1 MEQKSADKQ
10 LRLILPSQEKLE
22 DQEVVAVEHPEDV
35 GDMEEIGEAMEE
47 IAVAEEDMVT
57 GEEGMEEREEE
68 DAAMV
73 AVEEETEKEVLEEVQ
88 TATVAH
94 VEVDNVEVV
103 ADMVAV
109 DTDVEVVVVKMA
121 AMEEEE
127 VDKEVETEVS
137 TVRASRQPPIRE
149 ILNKVLSGS
158 GVTLSS
164 NFSLVGV
171 IPHWW
176 WWLPIGCLNAPI
188 YLMR

>member
-35 GDMEEIGEAMEE
+35 EDMEEKGEAMEE
-47 IAVAEEDMVT
+47 IAAAAEEDMVT

-68 DAAMV
+68 DAATV
-73 AVEEETEKEVLEEVQ
+73 AVEEETEKEALEEVQ

-94 VEVDNVEVV
+94 VEVDNVKVV

-109 DTDVEVVVVKMA
+109 DMDVEVVVKMA
-121 AMEEEE
+121 AIEEEE

-149 ILNKVLSGS
+149 IRNNVLSGS

-176 WWLPIGCLNAPI
+176 LPIGCLNAPI